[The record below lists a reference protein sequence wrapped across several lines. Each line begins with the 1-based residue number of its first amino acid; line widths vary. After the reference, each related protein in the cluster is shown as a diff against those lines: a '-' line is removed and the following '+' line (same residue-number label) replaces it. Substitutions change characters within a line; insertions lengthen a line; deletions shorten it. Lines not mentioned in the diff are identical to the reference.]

1 MPSINTIET
10 KDELDRL
17 VSNLPEGTAS
27 AVLKNIKAK
36 IKMGTTELSAP
47 ITSAFVTEEA
57 IVLLKEGKMSQE
69 EFQKELEKKGN
80 RNAISFLPLEDDRIK
95 SKDIALVST
104 MKALREELLKRVE
117 VNDDICTFYPKMK
130 GYIDLY
136 YLTEEGKRERLGREK
151 LQGVLDFEE
160 KMLIFTKPIPYKNLA
175 RVLWEEEIYMG
186 LDWSVNLPF
195 QEYSGIGQK

>member
-1 MPSINTIET
+1 MPSINTVENRE
-10 KDELDRL
+10 ELDRL
-17 VSNLPEGTAS
+17 VSNLPEGTSS

-36 IKMGTTELSAP
+36 IKIGNTEVSAP
-47 ITSAFVTEEA
+47 ITSAFVTEDS
-57 IVLLKEGKMSQE
+57 IVLLKKGQMSQE
-69 EFQKELEKKGN
+69 EFEKALEKKGN
-80 RNAISFLPLEDDRIK
+80 MNAIAFLPLEEESTR

-136 YLTEEGKRERLGREK
+136 YLTEEGKREKLGREK
-151 LQGVLDFEE
+151 LQGVLDFGE
-160 KMLIFTKPIPYKNLA
+160 KMLIFTKPVPYKNLA
-175 RVLWEEEIYMG
+175 GVLWEEGIYMG

>member
-80 RNAISFLPLEDDRIK
+80 RNAISFLPLEEESTR

-136 YLTEEGKRERLGREK
+136 YLTEEGKREKLGREK

>member
-80 RNAISFLPLEDDRIK
+80 MNAIAFLPLEDDRIK

-136 YLTEEGKRERLGREK
+136 YLTEEGKREKLGREK